1 MKVQKGTHIPLYH
14 QLRILI
20 QRKIETGHLFPH
32 QPIEP
37 EWELSKKYQISRTTV
52 RQAMRELEKDGL
64 IYRKQGKG
72 TFVSGPKISQRF
84 VTLTSFTEECIAKGL
99 KPSAKL
105 LEAKLIPADLEVSRN
120 LGVKRREKVI
130 KLYRLRF
137 ADRKPVGLNLSY
149 LPYRL
154 CPDLMGEDLREKS
167 LYRIIEQ
174 KYNVKITKVKRIM
187 ESVQADDHISKM
199 LRVKVGDP
207 ILKIEGVAYLKDE
220 QPIEYFVE
228 YYME

>member
-1 MKVQKGTHIPLYH
+1 MKIHKGTHIPLYH

-20 QRKIETGHLFPH
+20 QRKIETGHLLPH

-37 EWELSKKYQISRTTV
+37 EWALSRRYQISRTTV
-52 RQAMRELEKDGL
+52 RQAMKELEKDGL

-72 TFVSGPKISQRF
+72 TFVSGPKISQKF

-120 LGVKRREKVI
+120 LDVKRGEKVI

-149 LPYRL
+149 LTYRL

>member
-14 QLRILI
+14 QLRTLI
-20 QRKIETGHLFPH
+20 QKKIETGHLFPN

-99 KPSAKL
+99 KPSAKV
-105 LEAKLIPADLEVSRN
+105 LEAKLIPAALEVSRN
-120 LGVKRREKVI
+120 LGVKRGEKVI

-137 ADRKPVGLNLSY
+137 VDRKPVGLNLSY